1 MQDLQKVPAS
11 AWVPS
16 KKQGQHREGFISS
29 ETFLV
34 WDSKRYFPQ
43 KRDPGRTGVEM
54 GVGDGLSGQL
64 NKYYQRGDSHFL
76 LRAVLKILVSV
87 GICFEDLLP
96 ASRDR

>member
-1 MQDLQKVPAS
+1 M
-11 AWVPS
+11 
-16 KKQGQHREGFISS
+16 
-29 ETFLV
+29 
-34 WDSKRYFPQ
+34 
-43 KRDPGRTGVEM
+43 EM

-87 GICFEDLLP
+87 SICFEDLLP